1 LKEVIKSKK
10 EEESIIIFIPV
21 SGTNILVY
29 LPALVRWKE
38 RHETTWKL
46 ASLLKSSPNEVILKG
61 VRDSSLDIPYKINAN
76 VIFHT
81 FVPICKKICWLLA
94 RHATLPNFQ

>member
-1 LKEVIKSKK
+1 MENK
-10 EEESIIIFIPV
+10 SIIVFIPV

-29 LPALVRWKE
+29 LSALVWWKE
-38 RHETTWKL
+38 GHETTWKL
-46 ASLLKSSPNEVILKG
+46 APLLKSNPNEVDLKG
-61 VRDSSLDIPYKINAN
+61 VRDSSLDIPYKINSN